1 MSENWSVKGNYF
13 ESCNCDLVCP
23 CIFLEPPTEGFCE
36 AQVGWSIDEGHL
48 DGVDLSGRKVGVW
61 LHAPCEGE
69 NKNLTDG
76 GWSLAL
82 YVDEG
87 ASDEQFNAICELWS
101 GNHGGH
107 LAVIASLVGEVM
119 SAEKAPITIEDTAEK
134 KVLKIGDVG
143 HEELAAVVGM
153 DGGAVKVSNMALA
166 VAPPYDIQV
175 FKSVKN
181 TYTGNGK
188 NFSQTGKVGL
198 ASPFAYGPN

>member
-82 YVDEG
+82 YVDDG
-87 ASDEQFNAICELWS
+87 ATDEQFNAICELWS

-107 LAVIASLVGEVM
+107 LAVIASLGVILGAAYMLWLYKRVIFGKLVNSDLKQMVDLNKSELFILTCL
-119 SAEKAPITIEDTAEK
+119 AIPTLFFGFYPDPLINTIE
-134 KVLKIGDVG
+134 VSIGD
-143 HEELAAVVGM
+143 LI
-153 DGGAVKVSNMALA
+153 KVYNINL
-166 VAPPYDIQV
+166 V
-175 FKSVKN
+175 N
-181 TYTGNGK
+181 N
-188 NFSQTGKVGL
+188 
-198 ASPFAYGPN
+198 

>member
-1 MSENWSVKGNYF
+1 MSDNWSVKGNYF

-36 AQVGWSIDEGHL
+36 AQVGWTIDEGNL
-48 DGVDLSGRKVGVW
+48 DGVDLSGRKVAAW
-61 LHAPCEGE
+61 LHAPCKGE
-69 NKNLTDG
+69 TGNLTDG

-82 YVDEG
+82 YVDDG
-87 ASDEQFNAICELWS
+87 ATDEQFNAICELWS

-119 SAEKAPITIEDTAEK
+119 SAEKAPITIEDTSEK

-143 HEELAAVVGM
+143 HEELVAVAGM
-153 DGGAVKVSNMALA
+153 DGGAVKVSNMPLA

-188 NFSQTGKVGL
+188 NFSQSGKVGL

>member
-1 MSENWSVKGNYF
+1 MADWNVKGNYF

-36 AQVGWSIDEGHL
+36 AQVGWHIEEGNYN
-48 DGVDLSGRKVGVW
+48 GVDLSDRKVGVW
-61 LHAPCEGE
+61 LHAPCKGE

-82 YVDEG
+82 YVDDG

-101 GNHGGH
+101 GKGGGH
-107 LAVIASLVGEVM
+107 LAIIASLVGEVI
-119 SAEKAPITIEDTAEK
+119 SAEKAPINIEISEK
-134 KVLKIGDVG
+134 GRSLTIGDVG
-143 HEELAAVVGM
+143 HEELVAVDGA
-153 DGGAVKVSNMALA
+153 DGGPVLVKNMPLA

-175 FKSVKN
+175 FRSVKN

-188 NFSQTGKVGL
+188 NFSQTNKVGL
-198 ASPFAYGPN
+198 ASPFSYGP